1 MRILFIARGV
11 PDKNDPQWGSFE
23 LSQAKALKALGH
35 EVIIASVDTRFRLYR
50 RKLGLTTCTID
61 GIKTYNLFL
70 IPGSIVHLFGE
81 HIYDCYNEWLWHQME
96 TVILKENEKIDIVY
110 THYLRNSH
118 RAVHYLS
125 NIHAPIVAIEHWS
138 EVNQPTLL
146 PCVKKMGDE
155 TYPKVARLITVSNA
169 ARQSILHHFGKDS
182 DVVYNMVDP
191 CFTYDAGNA
200 TEHHDRFVFTAVG
213 NLLPIKGYDMLIH
226 AIGKVT
232 IPRDK
237 WTLQIVGHGKER
249 KHLEALI
256 SQYGLQQNI
265 KLLGQKD
272 KTEVQR
278 LLSHSDAFVLASR
291 SETFGVAYI
300 EAMACGLPVIATR
313 CGGPEEF
320 VTEKVGLLVPVDD
333 ADALAKAVDY
343 MYEHH
348 KEYDRQAI
356 AEDCK
361 ARFSQE
367 VIARQL
373 TEIFEEVVNK
383 R

>member
-11 PDKNDPQWGSFE
+11 PDKKDPQWGSFE

-35 EVIIASVDTRFRLYR
+35 EVMIASVDMRFRLYR
-50 RKLGLTTCTID
+50 RKIGITISNTE
-61 GIKTYNLFL
+61 GIKTYNLFV
-70 IPGSIVHLFGE
+70 IPGAIAGIFG
-81 HIYDCYNEWLWHQME
+81 NQARQRLTAWLWHRLE
-96 TVILKENEKIDIVY
+96 RTILKDAGNVDIIY
-110 THYLRNSH
+110 THYLGNTY
-118 RAVHYLS
+118 RAVRYLQ
-125 NIHAPIVAIEHWS
+125 NLHAPIVAIEHWS
-138 EVNQPTLL
+138 EVNQPTLR
-146 PCVKKMGDE
+146 PIVRKMGYE
-155 TYPKVARLITVSNA
+155 AYPKVARLITVSNA

-191 CFTYDAGNA
+191 CFKYNAGNA
-200 TEHHDRFVFTAVG
+200 AEHHERFVFTAVG
-213 NLLPIKGYDMLIH
+213 NLLPIKGYDTLIH
-226 AIGKVT
+226 AMGKVT
-232 IPRDK
+232 IPSDK
-237 WTLQIVGHGKER
+237 WELQIVGHGKER
-249 KHLEALI
+249 NHLETLI
-256 SQYGLQQNI
+256 SQHGLQQNI

-320 VTEKVGLLVPVDD
+320 VTEKDGLLVPVDD
-333 ADALAKAVDY
+333 IDALAKAVDH

-348 KEYDRQAI
+348 MEYDRQAI

-367 VIARQL
+367 VIAKQL